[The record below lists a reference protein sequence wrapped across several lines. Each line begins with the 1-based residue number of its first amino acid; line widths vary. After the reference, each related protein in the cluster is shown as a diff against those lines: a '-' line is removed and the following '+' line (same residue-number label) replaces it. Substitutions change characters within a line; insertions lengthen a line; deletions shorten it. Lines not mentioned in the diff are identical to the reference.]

1 MDGPINDAREKVMDL
16 QLKKPANCY
25 RRSPGE
31 ERSLHPDVKVMTLTT
46 YDGVSDLATE
56 TWD

>member
-1 MDGPINDAREKVMDL
+1 MDL

-56 TWD
+56 TWN